1 MTEMSRIERKKKE
14 QEKARAE
21 MSREAAA
28 AVELKTPD
36 DDIPSRQTYHKK
48 KKHSKKRI
56 KTEIR
61 YSRHLQS
68 CLFSFRSSSSWCLCT
83 C

>member
-14 QEKARAE
+14 QEKTRAE

-48 KKHSKKRI
+48 RSTAKK
-56 KTEIR
+56 E
-61 YSRHLQS
+61 
-68 CLFSFRSSSSWCLCT
+68 
-83 C
+83 